1 MPKFRMLPRT
11 SRIVALCS
19 AANFINAADRVIMP
33 IAIVP
38 MTDEFKWDLYWQGW
52 VLSAFAFGYFTSQI
66 IGANTASRF
75 GCKMVLMLAVLLWSV
90 STVITPILAQSIPLL
105 IICRVLLGLGEGLGL
120 PVIFH
125 LFAHN
130 VPVEERSRAFGYLV
144 AAGSVGQVVASVL
157 CPHLSWQT
165 GFYLFGT
172 IGIIWT
178 LLWLMLYDET
188 NSQDEIPLFVPKVVD
203 SFKLLS
209 CMNIIFKDE
218 LIFHNLKVT
227 QNRNLRWTEF
237 ISHWPL
243 WALYIAHFA
252 MNWSN
257 YIIMQWLPTYLAR
270 NLSANKES
278 ISFTAFPY
286 IVNSLVGIVAGHS
299 ADNLIQ
305 KRWPVLSVRR
315 LMTNIGL
322 IGPGAFLL
330 AFCAVDNLLAAVIFV
345 SISMGLCACNSA
357 GHLSNHADIAP
368 NHAGITFAVS
378 NTIATIPG
386 ILCGPLTAE
395 LVTASHGRW
404 LPVFMLAA
412 AINFTGA
419 IIYQSH
425 SSALP
430 VL

>member
-1 MPKFRMLPRT
+1 MPRLKLLPRT

-33 IAIVP
+33 LAIVD
-38 MTDEFKWDLYWQGW
+38 MTNEYKWNLYWQGW
-52 VLSAFAFGYFTSQI
+52 ILSAFAFGYFTSQI
-66 IGANTASRF
+66 IGANTANKF
-75 GCKMVLMLAVLLWSV
+75 GCKTVLMSAVLLWSV
-90 STVITPILAQSIPLL
+90 STVITPLLAHSIPLL
-105 IICRVLLGLGEGLGL
+105 ITCRVILGLGEGLGL

-125 LFAHN
+125 LFAHS
-130 VPVEERSRAFGYLV
+130 VPPEERSRAFGYLV
-144 AAGSVGQVVASVL
+144 AAGSVGQVVASVIYSRL
-157 CPHLSWQT
+157 PWEVE
-165 GFYLFGT
+165 FYLFGT
-172 IGIIWT
+172 VGIVWVF
-178 LLWLMLYDET
+178 LWIILYQESNT
-188 NSQDEIPLFVPKVVD
+188 QDEIPLFVPKVNQSR
-203 SFKLLS
+203 SFPWTKL
-209 CMNIIFKDE
+209 
-218 LIFHNLKVT
+218 
-227 QNRNLRWTEF
+227 

-270 NLSANKES
+270 NLSANRES
-278 ISFTAFPY
+278 ISLTAIPY
-286 IVNSLVGIVAGHS
+286 IVNSLVGIVAGYS

-305 KRWPVLSVRR
+305 KRWSILSVRR

-330 AFCAVDNLLAAVIFV
+330 AFCAVDDLLLAVIFV
-345 SISMGLCACNSA
+345 STSMGLCACNSA
-357 GHLSNHADIAP
+357 GHLSNHAEVAP
-368 NHAGITFAVS
+368 NHAGMTFAIS

-395 LVTASHGRW
+395 LVTASSGRW
-404 LPVFMLAA
+404 MPVFVLAA
-412 AINFTGA
+412 AINFTSA

>member
-1 MPKFRMLPRT
+1 MSKFRMLPRT

-33 IAIVP
+33 IAIVL
-38 MTDEFKWDLYWQGW
+38 MTDEFKWNLHWQGW
-52 VLSAFAFGYFTSQI
+52 ILSAFAFGYFTSQI
-66 IGANTASRF
+66 IGASIASRF
-75 GCKMVLMLAVLLWSV
+75 GCKTVLMLAVLLWSI
-90 STVITPILAQSIPLL
+90 STVVTPLLAQSVPLL
-105 IICRVLLGLGEGLGL
+105 IICRVILGLGEGLGKDLYVIVNVLGL

-125 LFAHN
+125 LFAHS
-130 VPVEERSRAFGYLV
+130 VPIEERSRAFGYLV
-144 AAGSVGQVVASVL
+144 AAGSVGQVVASVI
-157 CPHLSWQT
+157 CPNLSWQS
-165 GFYLFGT
+165 GFYLFGS
-172 IGIIWT
+172 IGIVWT
-178 LLWLMLYDET
+178 LLWLVLYQET
-188 NSQDEIPLFVPKVVD
+188 NSQDEIPLFVPKV
-203 SFKLLS
+203 
-209 CMNIIFKDE
+209 
-218 LIFHNLKVT
+218 T
-227 QNRNLRWTEF
+227 QNRSLRWTEF
-237 ISHWPL
+237 ITHWPL

-270 NLSANKES
+270 NISANKES
-278 ISFTAFPY
+278 ISLTALPY
-286 IVNSLVGIVAGHS
+286 IVNSLVGIVAGYS

-305 KRWPVLSVRR
+305 KRWSVLSVRR

-330 AFCAVDNLLAAVIFV
+330 AFCAVDNLLAAVIFI
-345 SISMGLCACNSA
+345 SISMGLCACNSS

-404 LPVFMLAA
+404 MPVFVLAA

-419 IIYQSH
+419 IIYQTH